1 MNDIFDN
8 VDAEDGTN
16 TNTDNIYQAPISH
29 DRLTTMVTVFRDAT
43 RKNVEEAKKDRDYYD
58 GDQISPAIKHELEKR
73 GQPPIYTN
81 KIGSAVSGVLGI
93 LDAGESDPE
102 AMPRNYSGQDAS
114 DVVTKTL
121 RYISDAADYKKTR
134 TLTSENFVIQGV
146 CAASVLYEDGKIRI
160 DRIRFDD
167 FVYDPYSQ
175 ELDFSDARYLGIAKM
190 MDVDDVKAIYG
201 EAYDKLGKPEGD
213 DDDFMSMMD
222 NRKKQWWADSS
233 RKRIRVIDLYYES
246 DGGWHRAVFC
256 LAGMLWSGPSA
267 YHDDEGDNICPIKA
281 ATYEIKQDG
290 SRYGMVR
297 NMIPLQDEVN
307 ARRSRLLHLTNHRQ
321 TQQTD
326 QYAPPANA
334 AIAKRE
340 ASKADG
346 AMPFGW
352 SPISAPDLAQ
362 GQMLILQQSMTDL
375 DRMAPTP
382 SVLGRVASS
391 NESGRSRQILQQ
403 AGYTEL
409 ARAFGRFG
417 AFELS
422 IFRTMWFVAREY
434 YDQPMIIR
442 ITDDPRAIEFL
453 TINEPELGMVEQP
466 AIDPATGQ
474 PMIHPITGQPATI
487 AMQAQTGTKNHL
499 AKMDM
504 SIILTTVPD
513 VVTLEQETFDK
524 LAEFAQSSRL
534 TPFDPQFW
542 AMIEMSNMA
551 NKRTVIDRLKRMK
564 SEFEQENSA
573 AQQAQAQAAQQAQG
587 VDIAVKQAKAA
598 KDTASAQKTGIE
610 AAQLQQHKDITD
622 AAVAHFVGQHQAQ
635 QQAAQQPVVD
645 SSIWNDAYGQPQFP
659 GY

>member
-1 MNDIFDN
+1 MEDIFDN
-8 VDAEDGTN
+8 DNVHANAD

-43 RKNVEEAKKDRDYYD
+43 KKNVEEAKKDRDYYD
-58 GDQISPAIKHELEKR
+58 GDQISPAIKFELEKR

-146 CAASVLYEDGKIRI
+146 CAASVLYEDGKIKI

-167 FVYDPYSQ
+167 FIYDPYSQ
-175 ELDFSDARYLGIAKM
+175 ELDFSDARYLGIGKM
-190 MDVDDVKAIYG
+190 MDADDVKAIYG

-213 DDDFMSMMD
+213 DDFMSMMD
-222 NRKKQWWADSS
+222 NRKKQWWADTS

-246 DGGWHRAVFC
+246 GGEWHRAVFC
-256 LAGMLWSGPSA
+256 LAGMLWAGPSA
-267 YHDDEGDNICPIKA
+267 YHDDEGDSICPIRA

-290 SRYGMVR
+290 SRYGMIR

-321 TQQTD
+321 VQQTD

-340 ASKADG
+340 GSKADG

-352 SPISAPDLAQ
+352 SPIAAPDLAQ
-362 GQMLILQQSMTDL
+362 GQMIILKQSMEDL

-382 SVLGRVASS
+382 AVLGRVSSS
-391 NESGRSRQILQQ
+391 NESGRARQILQR

-409 ARAFGRFG
+409 ARAFGRFS

-422 IFRTMWFVAREY
+422 IFRTMWFVARAY

-453 TINEPELGMVEQP
+453 TINEPEMGMVEQP
-466 AIDPATGQ
+466 AIDSTTGQ
-474 PMIHPITGQPATI
+474 TMIHPITGQPTTI
-487 AMQAQTGTKNHL
+487 SVQAQTGTKNHL

-513 VVTLEQETFDK
+513 TVTLAQETFDK
-524 LAEFAQSSRL
+524 LAEFAQSSGL

-542 AMIEMSNMA
+542 AMIEMSTLPD
-551 NKRTVIDRLKRMK
+551 KRTVIDRLKRMK
-564 SEFEQENSA
+564 SEFEQENAA
-573 AQQAQAQAAQQAQG
+573 AQQAQARAAQQAQG
-587 VDIAVKQAKAA
+587 VEMAMKQAKAA

-622 AAVAHFVGQHQAQ
+622 AAVAHFASQ
-635 QQAAQQPVVD
+635 QQEPVVAP
-645 SSIWNDAYGQPQFP
+645 SLWNQAYGAQQFP